1 MKKYLWVGLLL
12 ISNYTFAVFEDEDAR
27 KKINDIQGQLNNIQN
42 TIEFTIKEKFIQ
54 YENAEKNQ
62 SNTKSI
68 LELNNKISILYDE
81 LAKLNGEVEIL
92 KYQVKNSEDRH
103 KVLYQEL
110 SDRLD
115 GLLNRLENSPLVS
128 KEKKLEEPIA
138 AVDKELQINDEAKD
152 IVSGYDQENNGL
164 PPLVDKSIELEHFAR
179 AEKLRKATKYKESFD
194 AYDKFISSYRDSE
207 SIVDAKFGLG
217 YSQYALKNYKAAINT
232 YSKIIE
238 QYPDD
243 GKIPFVI
250 YEIANCEIQ
259 LTRITRAKKT
269 WRGLIKKHPN
279 ADIIPSAKKR
289 LKALESIKL

>member
-12 ISNYTFAVFEDEDAR
+12 ISNSVFGVFEDEDAR

-42 TIEFTIKEKFIQ
+42 NIEFTIKEKFIQ

-62 SNTKSI
+62 SNTKRI
-68 LELNNKISILYDE
+68 IELNNRIISLYDE
-81 LAKLNGEVEIL
+81 LAKLNGEIEVL

-110 SDRLD
+110 IDRLD
-115 GLLNRLENSPLVS
+115 NIENSPQASEKKKLEAPAVVLDKELKKSDEALDISLENS
-128 KEKKLEEPIA
+128 
-138 AVDKELQINDEAKD
+138 D
-152 IVSGYDQENNGL
+152 L
-164 PPLVDKSIELEHFAR
+164 PPLVDKSIELEDFAR
-179 AEKLRKATKYKESFD
+179 AEKLRKATKYKKSFD
-194 AYDKFISSYRDSE
+194 AYDKFITSYRDSDF
-207 SIVDAKFGLG
+207 IVDAKFGLG
-217 YSQYALKNYKAAINT
+217 YSQYALKNYNAAIKT
-232 YSKIIE
+232 YLKIIE

-243 GKIPFVI
+243 GKISFVI

-269 WRGLIKKHPN
+269 LRGLIKKYPN
-279 ADIIPSAKKR
+279 SDIIPSAKKR

>member
-12 ISNYTFAVFEDEDAR
+12 ISNSVFGVFEDEDAR

-42 TIEFTIKEKFIQ
+42 NIEFTIKEKFLQ

-62 SNTKSI
+62 SNTKRI
-68 LELNNKISILYDE
+68 IELNNRISILYDE
-81 LAKLNGEVEIL
+81 LAKLNGEIEVL

-110 SDRLD
+110 IDRLD
-115 GLLNRLENSPLVS
+115 SIENSPQAS
-128 KEKKLEEPIA
+128 KKKKLEEP
-138 AVDKELQINDEAKD
+138 AVVLDKELKRSDEALD
-152 IVSGYDQENNGL
+152 ILPENYQENSGL
-164 PPLVDKSIELEHFAR
+164 PPLVDKSIELEDFAR
-179 AEKLRKATKYKESFD
+179 AEKLRKATKYKKSFD
-194 AYDKFISSYRDSE
+194 AYDKFITSYRDSDF
-207 SIVDAKFGLG
+207 IVDAKFGLG
-217 YSQYALKNYKAAINT
+217 YSQYALKNYNAAIKT
-232 YSKIIE
+232 YLKIIE

-243 GKIPFVI
+243 GKISFVI

-269 WRGLIKKHPN
+269 LRGLIKKYPN
-279 ADIIPSAKKR
+279 SDIIPSAKKR

>member
-12 ISNYTFAVFEDEDAR
+12 ISNSVFGVFEDEDAR

-42 TIEFTIKEKFIQ
+42 NIEFTIKEKFIQ

-62 SNTKSI
+62 SNTKRI
-68 LELNNKISILYDE
+68 IELNNRISSLYDE
-81 LAKLNGEVEIL
+81 LAKLNGEIEVL

-110 SDRLD
+110 IDRLYNIENSPQASEKKKLEAPAVVLD
-115 GLLNRLENSPLVS
+115 KELKKSDEALDISLENS
-128 KEKKLEEPIA
+128 
-138 AVDKELQINDEAKD
+138 D
-152 IVSGYDQENNGL
+152 L
-164 PPLVDKSIELEHFAR
+164 PPLVDKSIELEDFAR
-179 AEKLRKATKYKESFD
+179 AEKFRKATKYKKSFD
-194 AYDKFISSYRDSE
+194 AYDKFITSYRDSDF
-207 SIVDAKFGLG
+207 IVDAKFGLG
-217 YSQYALKNYKAAINT
+217 YSQYALKNYNAAIKT
-232 YSKIIE
+232 YLKIIE

-243 GKIPFVI
+243 GKISFVI

-269 WRGLIKKHPN
+269 LRGLIKKYPN
-279 ADIIPSAKKR
+279 SDIIPSAKKR